1 MILVLNLKSIAL
13 IGLWSNDSVSNILL
27 HWWKKKRSRNSK
39 RSIVNYNTING
50 KFKSRKKFRDPALKK
65 TLHETEEKW
74 NKDVY
79 LVRET
84 ANC

>member
-1 MILVLNLKSIAL
+1 MIRFQISYFID
-13 IGLWSNDSVSNILL
+13 G
-27 HWWKKKRSRNSK
+27 KKKRSRNSK

-65 TLHETEEKW
+65 KPSW
-74 NKDVY
+74 NWRKMKKDVY